1 MNRKELKTA
10 LKPLIKECI
19 KEVIFEEG
27 VLSSVI
33 KEVVSGTSAQV
44 VTESSQSTPA
54 RTQTQRIRAGRPD
67 PAAALA
73 ERKKKLMDSIGADAF
88 NGINIFE
95 GTSLPV
101 KGRSV
106 EGKHIPDV
114 LGDDPSD
121 AGVDISNLFASSGH
135 SWDILSKG
143 NKK

>member
-1 MNRKELKTA
+1 MNKKELKA
-10 LKPLIKECI
+10 VLKPLIKECI
-19 KEVIFEEG
+19 KEVIFEDG

-33 KEVVSGTSAQV
+33 KEVVNGTSAQV
-44 VTESSQSTPA
+44 AREPEQSTPA
-54 RTQTQRIRAGRPD
+54 RTQPQRIRAGRPD

-73 ERKKKLMDSIGADAF
+73 ERKRKLMDSIGADAF

-95 GTSLPV
+95 GTTPASS
-101 KGRSV
+101 GRNV

-114 LGDDPSD
+114 LGDNPAD
-121 AGVDISNLFASSGH
+121 AGVDISNLFASAGH